1 MSIGLVYY
9 IASLC
14 VLIFTIALFLRGT
27 RLLARIEE
35 QKWRSQCENTARALV
50 ERQ

>member
-1 MSIGLVYY
+1 MSLGLAYY

-35 QKWRSQCENTARALV
+35 QKWRAQCENTVRLLAK
-50 ERQ
+50 RQ